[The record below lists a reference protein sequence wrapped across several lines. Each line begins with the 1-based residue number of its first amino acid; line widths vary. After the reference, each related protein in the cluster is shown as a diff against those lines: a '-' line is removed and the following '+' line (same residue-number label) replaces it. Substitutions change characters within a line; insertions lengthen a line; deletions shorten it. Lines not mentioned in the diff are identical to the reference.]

1 MSRKDGV
8 LILECLGKSDLGSE
22 GYFLAHMFDLMN
34 VESQYVEVRTKYQL
48 LALLK
53 KPPYKVIH
61 ITTHGSVRGKG
72 QEENFCGLW
81 TKEGT
86 ISHKQIKELDGQLK
100 GCTIVSTACLSGE
113 PTFSEIFIKGSGC
126 AHYIA
131 PTGSPRF
138 HNSIFFAHIFYH
150 KHFILKKEVK
160 DILLEYNDRYKNPHK
175 FSSISFED
183 FIDSALDKKIASNKS
198 PQRTR

>member
-8 LILECLGKSDLGSE
+8 LILECLDKSDPGSE
-22 GYFLAHMFDLMN
+22 GHFLAHMFDLMN

-61 ITTHGSVRGKG
+61 ITTHGSVRGNG

-113 PTFSEIFIKGSGC
+113 PKFSETFKGSGC

-131 PTGSPRF
+131 PTGRPRF
-138 HNSIFFAHIFYH
+138 YNSIFFAHIFYH
-150 KHFILKKEVK
+150 KYFILKKEVK
-160 DILLEYNDRYKNPHK
+160 DILLEYKDHYKNPHE

-183 FIDSALDKKIASNKS
+183 FIDPALHKKFASNDS
-198 PQRTR
+198 LQRTR